1 MESPNFQTVALFQYQ
16 HGFTDLTL
24 AVKHLDELAGYIIN
38 SNDNSQIMLIMR
50 LNVIVM
56 TSRATPLY
64 PASAKEMEAL
74 GQRLRDARLRRRF
87 SMETVCARANLS
99 RPTLYKI
106 ENGDPSVAV
115 GFYIQVLRV
124 LGLLADLSLI
134 AKEDVLG
141 RRLQDESL
149 PQRRRAPRKKAAA
162 GASDGEA

>member
-1 MESPNFQTVALFQYQ
+1 
-16 HGFTDLTL
+16 
-24 AVKHLDELAGYIIN
+24 
-38 SNDNSQIMLIMR
+38 
-50 LNVIVM
+50 M

-106 ENGDPSVAV
+106 ETGDPSVAI
-115 GFYIQVLRV
+115 GFYVQVLRV

-134 AKEDVLG
+134 SKEDALG

-149 PQRRRAPRKKAAA
+149 PQRRRAPRKKVPA
-162 GASDGEA
+162 GASDGEPGSSAIFSPQP